1 MRILIYESLPDIERA
16 AFVNRLRRYLTRLG
30 HDVFCLV
37 DEKTRFN
44 LDHGQGEE
52 GVINCHGPMCHYVV
66 RGHRAKTF
74 VYSPNLT
81 KNKKE
86 KSIPKRTFYIDTLN
100 SVQPDRIIIWNGLA
114 SHHFDFIETINKFKW
129 QHRLCHM
136 EVAWLPQKDYVYCD
150 RKGINGNSS
159 IATQKLSPLTP
170 QQETQ
175 LACALLQLRNHQ
187 APKKK
192 KKTILVPLQLEN
204 DTSILHFSPFKT
216 MQEFVTT
223 LEQWIPEDYIVTVRP
238 HPKNT
243 QGTIPRLTKKNFQ
256 LNAEQDLYDALASS
270 EIVIG
275 INSTTLLEAMAFE
288 CTVLT
293 FGKGV
298 FSCLNGIMA
307 DTTREFSPQV
317 ATTPNYAPL
326 LYDLLFNRQIPIRS
340 LSGIE
345 HFLEEIPQRN
355 YETVQNSY
363 PYPLW
368 KTVTGELR
376 YHVGIFL
383 HKLGLI

>member
-1 MRILIYESLPDIERA
+1 
-16 AFVNRLRRYLTRLG
+16 
-30 HDVFCLV
+30 
-37 DEKTRFN
+37 
-44 LDHGQGEE
+44 
-52 GVINCHGPMCHYVV
+52 MCHNIVK
-66 RGHRAKTF
+66 GHRATTF
-74 VYSPNLT
+74 VYSPNFT

-86 KSIPKRTFYIDTLN
+86 DSTSKRKLYTDTLA
-100 SVQPDRIIIWNGLA
+100 SIHPDRIIIWNGLA

-175 LACALLQLRNHQ
+175 LAKALQRLRNHQ
-187 APKKK
+187 IPKKR

-204 DTSILHFSPFKT
+204 DTSIIHFSPFKT
-216 MQEFVTT
+216 MQDFVTV
-223 LEQWIPEDYIVTVRP
+223 LEQWIPDDYTVTVRP
-238 HPKNT
+238 HPKN
-243 QGTIPRLTKKNFQ
+243 ILDALPELTRKNFQ

-293 FGKGV
+293 LGKGV

-307 DTTREFSPQV
+307 NTTKKFSAQV
-317 ATTPNYAPL
+317 ENRPNYSPL
-326 LYDLLFNRQIPIRS
+326 LYDLLFNRQISIKS

-355 YETVQNSY
+355 YETVQNNY

-368 KTVTGELR
+368 KTITGELR
-376 YHVGIFL
+376 YHVGFFL